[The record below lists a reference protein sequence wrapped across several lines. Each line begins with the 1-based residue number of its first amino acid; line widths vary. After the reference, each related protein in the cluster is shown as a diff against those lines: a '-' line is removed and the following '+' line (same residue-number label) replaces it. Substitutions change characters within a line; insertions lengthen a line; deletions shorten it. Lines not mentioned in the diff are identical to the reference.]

1 MDPGLPSTPFP
12 DDPGS
17 LRSFAAARRR
27 GGKRGTQ
34 VRVKD
39 MTEQQALAE
48 AVRRWGA
55 TGTIKFRP
63 SRVAGGHRGR
73 LARYCCTVGN
83 GVSGSFY
90 SIEGQGNSW
99 REAFDDARPR

>member
-1 MDPGLPSTPFP
+1 MH
-12 DDPGS
+12 
-17 LRSFAAARRR
+17 
-27 GGKRGTQ
+27 
-34 VRVKD
+34 VKD

-48 AVRRWGA
+48 AFRRWGA
-55 TGTIKFRP
+55 SGTIKFRP
-63 SRVAGGHRGR
+63 PRAAGSQRGR

-83 GVSGSFY
+83 GLSGSFY

>member
-1 MDPGLPSTPFP
+1 MWY
-12 DDPGS
+12 
-17 LRSFAAARRR
+17 
-27 GGKRGTQ
+27 K

-63 SRVAGGHRGR
+63 SRAGGGHRGR